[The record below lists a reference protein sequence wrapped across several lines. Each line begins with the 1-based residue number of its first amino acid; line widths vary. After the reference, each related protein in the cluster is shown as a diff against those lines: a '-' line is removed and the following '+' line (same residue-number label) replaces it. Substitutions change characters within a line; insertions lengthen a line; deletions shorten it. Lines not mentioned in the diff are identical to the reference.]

1 MPYLSAAAFIVV
13 TLVLSATYTVTEPEV
28 VVGR

>member
-13 TLVLSATYTVTEPEV
+13 TLVLSATYTVTDSKSALV
-28 VVGR
+28 